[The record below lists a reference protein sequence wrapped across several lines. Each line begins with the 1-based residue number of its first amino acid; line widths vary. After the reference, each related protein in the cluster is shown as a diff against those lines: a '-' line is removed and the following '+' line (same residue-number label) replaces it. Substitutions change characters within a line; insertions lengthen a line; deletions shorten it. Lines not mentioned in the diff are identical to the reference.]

1 MILQALNSY
10 YLRKMKDPDPARRLA
25 AFGLEDKE
33 VPFILELAPDGTLV
47 AIKDTR
53 SQDGKKKVAGR
64 YLVPQGVKKTSGVA
78 ANLLW
83 DTAEYVLGLDTKGKP
98 ERVQQQQE
106 AFRSKVEALSQRVPG
121 DAGLQAVLAFL
132 SQAPLQAAS
141 GHPEWQDIADSNP
154 ILTFRLAVDV
164 ELVCQRPA
172 VSMAIAQSTAPADDD
187 SPEAA
192 AVMPCLVTG
201 QVTGVERLHS
211 AIKGVWGAQ
220 TSGANI
226 VSFNLPAFN
235 SYGKT
240 QGTNAPV
247 SPQAA
252 FAYTTALNHLLG
264 KGSRQRMQVAD
275 TSTVFWAQEQQDED
289 VGDLFAELFGAHG
302 APPDDPDAHTEK
314 VRAMYE
320 SVKAGALAGT
330 RGEHRFYV
338 LGLAPN
344 AARLAV
350 RFWHAATLTE
360 LGQCFNHWFNDL
372 AMVKREH
379 EPEFPSLYALLR
391 SVSVLGKADNIPPN
405 LGGDIMRSILAG
417 TPFPASWLNAA
428 VMRCKAEQDVG
439 YYRAS
444 VIKACLNRQARAA
457 EGSTTHQPT
466 QEAFSPMLN
475 PEHPSTGYQL
485 GRLFAALE
493 KVQEEA
499 QPGINATIR
508 DRFFGAASSSPVTVF
523 PTLLRL
529 KQHHLRKLD
538 TIQRAHYFEQLIGQ
552 IHDRLADFPAHMNMP
567 EQGRFALGYY
577 QQRQAF
583 FAKATPSTTNTQ
595 EIAA

>member
-1 MILQALNSY
+1 MILQALHSY
-10 YLRKMKDPDPARRLA
+10 YLRKMQEPDPARRLA

-33 VPFILELAPDGTLV
+33 VPFILELATDGTLV

-53 SQDGKKKVAGR
+53 TQDGKKKVAGR
-64 YLVPQGVKKTSGVA
+64 YLVPQGIKKTSGVA

-106 AFRSKVEALSQRVPG
+106 AFHGKVKDLAQLAPDDVS
-121 DAGLQAVLAFL
+121 LKAVLAFL
-132 SQAPLQAAS
+132 AQDPLKAAS
-141 GHPEWQDIADSNP
+141 AHPEWPEIAEANP
-154 ILTFRLAVDV
+154 ILSFRLTTDV

-172 VSMAIAQSTAPADDD
+172 LSAAVALSCAPAEDD
-187 SPEAA
+187 SIEAR

-201 QVTGVERLHS
+201 EVTAVERLHS

-247 SPQAA
+247 SSQAA

-275 TSTVFWAQEQQDED
+275 TSTVFWAQKPQDED
-289 VGDLFAELFGAHG
+289 VEDLFAELFGAG
-302 APPDDPDAHTEK
+302 GGTSDDPDAHTEK
-314 VRAMYE
+314 VRALYE
-320 SVKAGALAGT
+320 SVKAGSLDGT
-330 RGEHRFYV
+330 RGQHCFYV

-360 LGQCFNHWFNDL
+360 LGRCFNTWFTDL
-372 AMVKREH
+372 SMVRRDH
-379 EPEFPSLYALLR
+379 EPEFPSLFSLLR

-405 LGGDIMRSILAG
+405 LAGDIMRSILDG
-417 TPFPASWLNAA
+417 SPFPSTWLNAA
-428 VMRCKAEQDVG
+428 VMRCRAEQDVG
-439 YYRAS
+439 YYRAA
-444 VIKACLNRQARAA
+444 VIKACLNRQAR
-457 EGSTTHQPT
+457 TTSSSSPHQTT
-466 QEAFSPMLN
+466 QEAFSSMLN
-475 PEHPSTGYQL
+475 PDHPSTGYQL
-485 GRLFAALE
+485 GRLFATLE
-493 KVQEEA
+493 KIQEEA

-523 PTLLRL
+523 PTLIRL

-538 TIQRAHYFEQLIGQ
+538 SIHRAQYFEQLIGQ
-552 IHDRLADFPAHMNMP
+552 IHDRLADFPAHMNMA

-577 QQRQAF
+577 QQRRVF
-583 FAKATPSTTNTQ
+583 FAKSTPSTTSTQ

>member
-1 MILQALNSY
+1 MILQALHRY
-10 YLRKMKDPDPARRLA
+10 YLRKMQDPDPARRLA

-33 VPFILELAPDGTLV
+33 VPFILELALDGTLV

-53 SQDGKKKVAGR
+53 TPDGKKKVAGR
-64 YLVPQGVKKTSGVA
+64 YLVPQGVKRASNVA

-98 ERVQQQQE
+98 ERVQQQVD
-106 AFRSKVEALSQRVPG
+106 AFRGKVEDLNRQVPD
-121 DAGLQAVLAFL
+121 DAGLKAVLAFL
-132 SQAPLQAAS
+132 NQGPLQAAAA
-141 GHPEWQDIADSNP
+141 HPEWPDMAEANP
-154 ILTFRLAVDV
+154 VLSFRLTTDV

-172 VSMAIAQSTAPADDD
+172 VAAAIAKSNAPTKDEGGEP
-187 SPEAA
+187 S

-201 QVTGVERLHS
+201 EVTAIERLHS
-211 AIKGVWGAQ
+211 SIKGVWDAQ
-220 TSGANI
+220 PSGANI

-235 SYGKT
+235 SYGKA

-247 SPQAA
+247 SPRAA

-275 TSTVFWAQEQQDED
+275 TSTVFWAQEPQDED
-289 VGDLFAELFGAHG
+289 VEDLFAELFGASG
-302 APPDDPDAHTEK
+302 NATDDPDAHTEK
-314 VRAMYE
+314 VRGLYE
-320 SVKAGALAGT
+320 SVRAGSLDGT
-330 RGEHRFYV
+330 RGQHRFYV

-350 RFWHAATLTE
+350 RFWYAATLTE
-360 LGQCFNHWFNDL
+360 LGQRFDAWFTDL
-372 AMVKREH
+372 AMVRRAH

-417 TPFPASWLNAA
+417 TPFPATWLNAA
-428 VMRCKAEQDVG
+428 VMRCRAEQDVG
-439 YYRAS
+439 YYRAA
-444 VIKACLNRQARAA
+444 VIKACLNRQA
-457 EGSTTHQPT
+457 SSHQNSSQNQPT
-466 QEAFSPMLN
+466 QEAFSSMLN
-475 PEHPSTGYQL
+475 PDHPSAGYQL
-485 GRLFAALE
+485 GRLFAVLE

-523 PTLLRL
+523 PTLTRL

-538 TIQRAHYFEQLIGQ
+538 SIHRAQYFEQLLGQ
-552 IHDRLADFPAHMNMP
+552 IHDHLMDFPAHMSMA

-583 FAKATPSTTNTQ
+583 FAKAPQTTSNTQ